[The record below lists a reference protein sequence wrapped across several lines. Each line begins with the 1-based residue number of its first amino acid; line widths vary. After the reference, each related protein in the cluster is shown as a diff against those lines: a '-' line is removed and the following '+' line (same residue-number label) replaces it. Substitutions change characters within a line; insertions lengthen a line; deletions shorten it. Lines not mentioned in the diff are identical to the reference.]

1 MIERPLVYPFYEES
15 HLRRGRT
22 VQRPVVLVSIGDP
35 NLTFD
40 ALVDSGSEHV
50 LADSTLAFAAG
61 IDLGDPIDVEEIGL
75 GGGIV
80 EARFMP
86 VTAYL
91 HPPMGVDLDLIAWDL
106 DIGFIDGWRPLYPC
120 ILGNVGFLDR
130 FTVTISR
137 FAQATAVEPVET
149 FDDRFGLPTSD

>member
-1 MIERPLVYPFYEES
+1 MIDRPLVYPFYEEA
-15 HLRRGRT
+15 HLRRGRS

-35 NLTFD
+35 QLTFE

-50 LADSTLAFAAG
+50 LADSTLAIAAG
-61 IDLGDPIDVEEIGL
+61 IDLSDPIDVEEIGL
-75 GGGIV
+75 GGDIV

-91 HPPMGVDLDLIAWDL
+91 HPPGAIDSDPVAWDL
-106 DIGFIDGWRPLYPC
+106 DVGFIDGWRPLYPC

-137 FAQATAVEPVET
+137 FAQATAVEALEA
-149 FDDRFGLPTSD
+149 FDARFGTS

>member
-1 MIERPLVYPFYEES
+1 MIDRPLVYPFYEEA
-15 HLRRGRT
+15 HLRRGRS

-35 NLTFD
+35 QLTFE

-50 LADSTLAFAAG
+50 LADSTLAMAAG
-61 IDLGDPIDVEEIGL
+61 IDLSDLIDVQEIGL

-86 VTAYL
+86 VTEYL
-91 HPPMGVDLDLIAWDL
+91 HPPGLSTLTRSRGISISASSTE
-106 DIGFIDGWRPLYPC
+106 RPLYPC

-130 FTVTISR
+130 FTISR
-137 FAQATAVEPVET
+137 FAQATAVEALEA
-149 FDDRFGLPTSD
+149 FYARFGTS